1 MNIRTIGLG
10 LLLGGLLSTAA
21 SAQGIGTTLKGGV
34 ELEDLSATSA
44 TSFEDFQG
52 RAILIEFFA
61 YW

>member
-1 MNIRTIGLG
+1 MAGPEGDRILHVNMTDQ
-10 LLLGGLLSTAA
+10 T
-21 SAQGIGTTLKGGV
+21 
-34 ELEDLSATSA
+34 